1 MKRLFDFLLAL
12 IGLIV
17 LGPFL
22 LVIIF
27 LVWVYDCHGPLYR
40 PIRSGKNGSVF
51 RMVKF
56 RTMVV
61 DADKVGP
68 TSTSG
73 RDPRITPVGHFIRK
87 FKLDEFSQL
96 WNVLMGDMSLVGPRP
111 QVKSHVDECYTN
123 EEMKLLSVRPGI
135 TDFAS
140 IVFSDEGDILKDS
153 VDADL
158 DYNQL
163 IRPWKSRLGI
173 FYTENSSVLLDI
185 KLIYLTVI
193 AIISKEKAL
202 LSLTRILKELNADD
216 ALICVARRESALV
229 PSSPPG
235 SDKIFSR

>member
-12 IGLIV
+12 IGLII

-27 LVWVYDCHGPLYR
+27 LVWVYDFHDPLYR

-73 RDPRITPVGHFIRK
+73 RDPRITHVGHFIRK

-140 IVFSDEGDILKDS
+140 IVFSDEGEILKDS

-173 FYTENSSVLLDI
+173 FYIEHVSVLLDFH
-185 KLIYLTVI
+185 LIYLTVL
-193 AIISKEKAL
+193 AIVSKERAL
-202 LSLTRILKELNADD
+202 VSLNQIIKGLNADPE
-216 ALICVARRESALV
+216 LIRVAMRRDPLV
-229 PSSPPG
+229 PSIPPG
-235 SDKIFSR
+235 SDQIFSR